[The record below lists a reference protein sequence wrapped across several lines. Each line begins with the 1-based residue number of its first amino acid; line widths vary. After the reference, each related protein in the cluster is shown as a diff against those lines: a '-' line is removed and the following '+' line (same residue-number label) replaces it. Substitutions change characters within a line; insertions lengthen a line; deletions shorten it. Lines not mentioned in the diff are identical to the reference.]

1 MKKLGTRHRTALGL
15 TMLSHALVLVISEE
29 TGKLPFH

>member
-1 MKKLGTRHRTALGL
+1 
-15 TMLSHALVLVISEE
+15 MLSHALVLVISEE